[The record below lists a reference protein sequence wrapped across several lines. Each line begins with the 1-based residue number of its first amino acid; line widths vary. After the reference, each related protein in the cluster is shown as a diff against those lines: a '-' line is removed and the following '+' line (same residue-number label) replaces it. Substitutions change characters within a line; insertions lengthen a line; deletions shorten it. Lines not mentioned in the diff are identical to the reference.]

1 MRMTRRDRPALTTLH
16 AFVIAARHE
25 SIRRAADELGIT
37 ASAVSHQ
44 VRKLEDWIGAA
55 VFLRAPRQIRLTP
68 LGKRLYRRMSGG
80 FDSIEAAIVSAR
92 ESTVDTVL
100 RVSALPL
107 FTSAWLIP
115 RLERF
120 DALCAQAGLDISIEI
135 DTSSALV
142 DFATSRVDIGIRNL
156 MRPDAKLVSRKL
168 IDLGA
173 VPLCAPRVARGLTK
187 PEDLQNV
194 TLIHISGRAA
204 GWQGWL
210 KAAGVKPFQPR
221 ANLSFDTIPA
231 ALDAALAGRGVMLGL
246 DPLIW
251 DIGAVSRLVIPF
263 KVKRISAGSYYVVY
277 RRSDRMRR
285 AVKMFSD
292 WLVDEMR
299 ADSRRLAAMSRA
311 AREAVRPQE

>member
-1 MRMTRRDRPALTTLH
+1 MTRQDRPALTTLQ
-16 AFVIAARHE
+16 AFVMAARHE

-44 VRKLEDWIGAA
+44 IRKLEDWIGAA
-55 VFLRAPRQIRLTP
+55 VFLRTPRQIRLTP
-68 LGKRLYRRMSGG
+68 LGKRLYRRMRGG
-80 FDSIEAAIVSAR
+80 FDSIETAIFRAR
-92 ESTVDTVL
+92 ESTLDTVL

-107 FTSAWLIP
+107 FTGAWLIP

-120 DALCAQAGLDISIEI
+120 DAICAKAGLGISIEI

-142 DFATSRVDIGIRNL
+142 DFASSRVDVGIRNL
-156 MRPDAKLVSRKL
+156 MRPDAKLASRKL

-173 VPLCAPRVARGLTK
+173 VPLCAPRVARSLTK
-187 PEDLQNV
+187 PEDLENV

-210 KAAGVKPFQPR
+210 RAAGVKPFEPR

-251 DIGAVSRLVIPF
+251 DVAAVKQLVIPF

-277 RRSDRMRR
+277 RRSDQMRR
-285 AVKMFSD
+285 AVKMFAD

-299 ADSRRLAAMSRA
+299 ADSRRLAAMSLA
-311 AREAVRPQE
+311 ARASARQHD

>member
-1 MRMTRRDRPALTTLH
+1 MWMTRRDRPALATLH
-16 AFVIAARHE
+16 AFVVAAHHE

-44 VRKLEDWIGAA
+44 IRKLEDWIGAA
-55 VFLRAPRQIRLTP
+55 VFLRVPRQIRLTP

-80 FDSIEAAIVSAR
+80 FDCIETAIVSAR
-92 ESTVDTVL
+92 ESTIDTVL

-120 DALCAQAGLDISIEI
+120 DAVCAKARLKISIEI
-135 DTSSALV
+135 DTSSALT
-142 DFATSRVDIGIRNL
+142 DFATSRVDVAIRNV
-156 MRPDAKLVSRKL
+156 MRPDARLVSRKL
-168 IDLGA
+168 VDLSA
-173 VPLCAPRVARGLTK
+173 IPLCAPRVARSLSA
-187 PEDLQNV
+187 PEDLEGV
-194 TLIHISGRAA
+194 TLIHISGRAH
-204 GWQGWL
+204 GWQRWL
-210 KAAGVKPFQPR
+210 KASGVKPIEPR

-251 DIGAVSRLVIPF
+251 DVPAVTRLVIPF
-263 KVKRISAGSYYVVY
+263 EVKRISAGSYYVVY

-285 AVKMFSD
+285 AVKMFAD
-292 WLVDEMR
+292 WLVDEVH
-299 ADSRRLAAMSRA
+299 ADSRRLATMSRA
-311 AREAVRPQE
+311 ARTSARQSS

>member
-1 MRMTRRDRPALTTLH
+1 MSMIRRDRPALTTLH

-44 VRKLEDWIGAA
+44 IRKLEDWIGAA

-80 FDSIEAAIVSAR
+80 FESIETAIVGAR

-120 DALCAQAGLDISIEI
+120 DALCAKAGLEISIEI
-135 DTSSALV
+135 DTTNALA
-142 DFATSRVDIGIRNL
+142 DFGTGRVDVGIRNL
-156 MRPDAKLVSRKL
+156 MQPDAKLVSRKL
-168 IDLGA
+168 VDLSA
-173 VPLCAPRVARGLTK
+173 IPLCTPRVARGLTG
-187 PEDLQNV
+187 PEDLQGV
-194 TLIHISGRAA
+194 TLIHISGRAR
-204 GWQGWL
+204 GWERWL
-210 KAAGVKPFQPR
+210 KASGAKPVEPR

-251 DIGAVSRLVIPF
+251 DVPAVTRLVIPF
-263 KVKRISAGSYYVVY
+263 EVKRVSAGSYYVVY

-285 AVKMFSD
+285 AVKMFAD

-299 ADSRRLAAMSRA
+299 ADSRRLATMSRA
-311 AREAVRPQE
+311 ARASVRQHD

>member
-1 MRMTRRDRPALTTLH
+1 MATLH
-16 AFVIAARHE
+16 AFVVAARHE

-44 VRKLEDWIGAA
+44 IRKLEDWIGAA

-80 FDSIEAAIVSAR
+80 FDSIETAIVSAR

-120 DALCAQAGLDISIEI
+120 DAVCAKASLKISIEI
-135 DTSSALV
+135 DTSSTLA
-142 DFATSRVDIGIRNL
+142 DFATSRVDVAIRNL
-156 MRPDAKLVSRKL
+156 MRPDARLVSRKL
-168 IDLGA
+168 LDLSA
-173 VPLCAPRVARGLTK
+173 VPLCAPRVARSLTR
-187 PEDLQNV
+187 PEDLEGV
-194 TLIHISGRAA
+194 TLIHISGRAE
-204 GWQGWL
+204 GWQQWL
-210 KAAGVKPFQPR
+210 KASGVKPIEPR

-251 DIGAVSRLVIPF
+251 DVPAVTRLVVPF
-263 KVKRISAGSYYVVY
+263 EVKRISAGSYYVVY

-285 AVKMFSD
+285 AVKMFAD
-292 WLVDEMR
+292 WLVDELR
-299 ADSRRLAAMSRA
+299 ADSRRLATMSRA
-311 AREAVRPQE
+311 ARASVRPRD

>member
-1 MRMTRRDRPALTTLH
+1 LATLH
-16 AFVIAARHE
+16 AFVVAARHE
-25 SIRRAADELGIT
+25 SVRRAADELGIT

-44 VRKLEDWIGAA
+44 IRKLEDWIGAA

-80 FDSIEAAIVSAR
+80 FDAIDTAILSAR
-92 ESTVDTVL
+92 ESTVETVL

-120 DALCAQAGLDISIEI
+120 DAVCAKAGLKISIEI
-135 DTSSALV
+135 DTTSALA
-142 DFATSRVDIGIRNL
+142 DFATSRVDVAIRNL
-156 MRPDAKLVSRKL
+156 MRPDARLVSRKL
-168 IDLGA
+168 LDLSA
-173 VPLCAPRVARGLTK
+173 VPLCAPRVARSLTR
-187 PEDLQNV
+187 PEDLEGV
-194 TLIHISGRAA
+194 TLIHISGRAE
-204 GWQGWL
+204 GWQQWL
-210 KAAGVKPFQPR
+210 KASGVKPIEPR

-251 DIGAVSRLVIPF
+251 DVPAVTRLVIPF
-263 KVKRISAGSYYVVY
+263 EVKRISAGSYYVVY

-285 AVKMFSD
+285 AVKMFAD
-292 WLVDEMR
+292 WLVDEVR
-299 ADSRRLAAMSRA
+299 ADSRRLATMSRA
-311 AREAVRPQE
+311 ARASVRPRD